1 MKNFPAGYVGK
12 LYINLAN
19 NVAGAITSDFY
30 GSIANDADI
39 PSNNVQ
45 KYLLTTS
52 DFVKGMYNNINHY
65 VTHDRLNN
73 ASFTQKLDPIAKIIF
88 LWQNPLELVFEDIST
103 FDVQTPV
110 VGSLLQK
117 LDTRKKDLAS
127 EFIKKAPR
135 PGIDLDLQ
143 KRLVTLR
150 MTTTNLTITI
160 GIFTSTVSTSI

>member
-1 MKNFPAGYVGK
+1 M
-12 LYINLAN
+12 
-19 NVAGAITSDFY
+19 
-30 GSIANDADI
+30 
-39 PSNNVQ
+39 
-45 KYLLTTS
+45 
-52 DFVKGMYNNINHY
+52 
-65 VTHDRLNN
+65 
-73 ASFTQKLDPIAKIIF
+73 
-88 LWQNPLELVFEDIST
+88 FEDIST

-117 LDTRKKDLAS
+117 LDTGKKDLAS

-150 MTTTNLTITI
+150 KTTTNLTIAI